1 MEDFTLIDSIRS
13 IKDNIKQLTEAKT
26 NLGDAFINLG
36 GDYLELAK
44 VDRLLASQLY
54 CKNTDCS
61 ILDAY
66 KHIKSLMGE

>member
-13 IKDNIKQLTEAKT
+13 IKDNITQLTEAKK

-44 VDRLLASQLY
+44 ADRLLASQLY
-54 CKNTDCS
+54 SKNQDCS
-61 ILDAY
+61 ILEAY
-66 KHIKSLMGE
+66 KYIKGLMEA

>member
-54 CKNTDCS
+54 SKNTDCS
-61 ILDAY
+61 IIDAY
-66 KHIKSLMGE
+66 KYIKSITEA